1 MVDLEAAARDAVAS
15 GALKIPGETSAPTRT
30 PFTSGMDAGKPTAPP
45 DFSAMTGA
53 EISELFAN
61 RGEPAPGA
69 VDAPDPAFAPAAGPT
84 AYNLERPPG
93 VADADLLPPAELL
106 AVGEAM
112 HGAGL
117 PAGIGNEVWQ
127 QGLRAFREQG
137 GKPLDDAAI
146 ESGYRSG
153 WDALAKQH
161 GPALDET
168 VSLARAVVAPAI
180 AKDPRVAAW
189 LESTGLGNAPWLIT
203 TLANLA
209 RARGLQG
216 SR

>member
-1 MVDLEAAARDAVAS
+1 MVDLEAAARDAVAG

-30 PFTSGMDAGKPTAPP
+30 ASVHGADAAKPSAPP
-45 DFSAMTGA
+45 DFASMTGA
-53 EISELFAN
+53 AISELFAY

-69 VDAPDPAFAPAAGPT
+69 ADGIDPAYAPASGPT
-84 AYNLERPPG
+84 AYNLERPLG
-93 VADADLLPPAELL
+93 VADADLPPPAELL
-106 AVGEAM
+106 AIGEAM
-112 HGAGL
+112 HVAGL

-168 VSLARAVVAPAI
+168 VSLARAVVAPAL

-189 LESTGLGNAPWLIT
+189 LESTGLGNSPWLIT
-203 TLANLA
+203 TLAILA